1 MSFEILS
8 MGKTETAYDKRISFI
23 YEGQEYLVDLHWD
36 THDGYDLSFADT
48 TGGYRS
54 MPEPEWASDWVNEIG
69 ESLAYTLDELSD
81 EMLESSYL

>member
-1 MSFEILS
+1 MSIELLAT
-8 MGKTETAYDKRISFI
+8 GKTETAYDKRISFI

-36 THDGYDLSFADT
+36 THDGYDITFLNTVSPDWAD
-48 TGGYRS
+48 
-54 MPEPEWASDWVNEIG
+54 DWTNEIG